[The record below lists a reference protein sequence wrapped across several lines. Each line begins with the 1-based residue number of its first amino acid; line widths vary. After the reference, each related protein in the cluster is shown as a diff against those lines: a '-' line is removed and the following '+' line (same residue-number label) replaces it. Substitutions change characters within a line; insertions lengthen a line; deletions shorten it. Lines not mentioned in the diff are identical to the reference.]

1 MKEGSRIDKHA
12 VLPGGDK
19 QHLGQAQIVRFG
31 MERHPLPA
39 IRMPFHDKTS
49 ELGVA
54 IEREEAART
63 TISGYGRRQLV
74 RRVRRPRSRLDCDRF
89 AWRNKVMK
97 YTTAIFRQVN
107 KQRVAAHHDAL
118 EFPDGQVVLLTF
130 LCEGQQATVL
140 QLPAEPKNSVAV
152 KNRQSTVHA
161 R

>member
-12 VLPGGDK
+12 VLPGSDK

-89 AWRNKVMK
+89 AWRNKV
-97 YTTAIFRQVN
+97 R
-107 KQRVAAHHDAL
+107 RPL
-118 EFPDGQVVLLTF
+118 G
-130 LCEGQQATVL
+130 
-140 QLPAEPKNSVAV
+140 
-152 KNRQSTVHA
+152 
-161 R
+161 